1 MSNSVKQILAGKP
14 AGLISVAPDD
24 TLQLA
29 MRIMVERN
37 IGVLPVCEGDR
48 LVGILS
54 ERDFL
59 RRVLFKGV
67 SLDQA
72 VRSVMTE
79 KIVTVHSGDSIERCM
94 ELMTQ
99 LRVRHLP
106 VVDGDRLTGVLS
118 IGDVVRVSL
127 DEQRAMIEQL
137 ESYIRA

>member
-14 AGLISVAPDD
+14 AGLVSVTPDD

-29 MRIMVERN
+29 MRTMVERN

-79 KIVTVHSGDSIERCM
+79 KITTVHSGESIERCM

>member
-29 MRIMVERN
+29 MRVMVERN

>member
-1 MSNSVKQILAGKP
+1 MSSTVKQILAGKP
-14 AGLISVAPDD
+14 AGLVSVSPDD

-29 MRIMVERN
+29 MRTMVERN

-59 RRVLFKGV
+59 RRVLYKGV
-67 SLDQA
+67 SLDQE
-72 VRSVMTE
+72 VRSIMTE
-79 KIVTVHSGDSIERCM
+79 KITTVTSGDSIERCM
-94 ELMTQ
+94 ELMTE

-106 VVDGDRLTGVLS
+106 VVDGGRLTGVLS

-127 DEQRAMIEQL
+127 DEQRATIEQL

>member
-1 MSNSVKQILAGKP
+1 
-14 AGLISVAPDD
+14 
-24 TLQLA
+24 
-29 MRIMVERN
+29 
-37 IGVLPVCEGDR
+37 
-48 LVGILS
+48 
-54 ERDFL
+54 
-59 RRVLFKGV
+59 
-67 SLDQA
+67 
-72 VRSVMTE
+72 
-79 KIVTVHSGDSIERCM
+79 M